1 MYQKVAGLIC
11 RKQESRFGSL
21 HMYIRAD
28 FSAQRQETP
37 EQPSLPCEKFKVIAV
52 NLTAKLT

>member
-1 MYQKVAGLIC
+1 M
-11 RKQESRFGSL
+11 QESRFGSL
-21 HMYIRAD
+21 HMYIHAD

-37 EQPSLPCEKFKVIAV
+37 EQPSLPCEKSKVMAV